1 MRNPDRIDKVLEVLG
16 ACWKKYPDW
25 RLGQLFCNLQRATG
39 TDLFYLEDNKM
50 IELLNEYFEMGDER
64 SRETDDI

>member
-1 MRNPDRIDKVLEVLG
+1 MRNPNRIAKVLEVLSN
-16 ACWKKYPDW
+16 CWEKYPDW

-39 TDLFYLEDNKM
+39 TDLFYIEDEKM

-64 SRETDDI
+64 SRNTNDI